1 MRERWSADRR
11 ARWWLAA
18 CGASMAYGGLVGWM
32 YWPVWEARDAQRA
45 GVIFGVYGAWCL
57 ALLAVGLVWAI
68 RGRSEVGAWVS
79 ATLPVLRVDLPV
91 HVRVELVVAEEKR
104 KLEQVTAALVC
115 VERRGLLSRERSY
128 FASTRVG
135 QEVVLT
141 PGQTYVKEVSFE
153 VPTLKRH
160 GSTAWGAWKYP
171 RREWEVW
178 VTAGKQEWTGN
189 IRKWSVVLE

>member
-1 MRERWSADRR
+1 M
-11 ARWWLAA
+11 
-18 CGASMAYGGLVGWM
+18 
-32 YWPVWEARDAQRA
+32 
-45 GVIFGVYGAWCL
+45 YGAWCL